1 MSNALAIHGRW
12 VLAWDKNGQADLLQD
27 HWVHVRGNR
36 IEAVTKDRPAS
47 GVETIEVEEGLV
59 LPGFINL
66 HSHVVNGAMFRGVPD
81 DARFEAPWMS
91 RLIYQVLL
99 PMANIAAKTLS
110 PSEIRSLI
118 SLGMLDV
125 LKGGS
130 TTLVDNF
137 NPDMEVFFD
146 VAEELGIRAYGAPS
160 GSSAGPTDIGPDG
173 MPRFELHPDDTSK
186 VDTMVALVK
195 RYEREGSR
203 VRAMLGPHAPD
214 TCAPKFLRAVRAA
227 ADELGCLVT
236 IHLAQTPEEVKI
248 IAEKYGKT
256 PVEYLHGEGFLG
268 PDLIAA
274 HCIELSEGDLQLL
287 KTTDTVVAN
296 CTVSFAR
303 EGTVAP
309 FWRSAGAG
317 VRTGI
322 GTDSHG
328 MNMVS
333 ELRTAGW
340 FSKLFHRQGYVATA
354 YDLVRAATL
363 TGASALRRPDLGR
376 IAAGA
381 TADLL
386 VFDLAKPHLQ
396 PVWDPIKNVIWKG
409 SSADIAATIVDG
421 RVLVRDG
428 KCPHLDEGKIMR
440 DAADA
445 AAKVWALAESHGIIS
460 REIA

>member
-1 MSNALAIHGRW
+1 MSSSLAIRGRW
-12 VLAWDKNGQADLLQD
+12 VLAWDKSGQLELLQD
-27 HWVHVRGNR
+27 HWVHVRGSR
-36 IEAVTKDRPAS
+36 IEAVTKDRPAV
-47 GVETIEVEEGLV
+47 GVETIEVEESLV
-59 LPGFINL
+59 VPGFINL

-91 RLIYQVLL
+91 RLIYQLLL
-99 PMANIAAKTLS
+99 PMADIALKTLS
-110 PSEIRSLI
+110 PAEMRSLVT
-118 SLGMLDV
+118 LGMLDV
-125 LKGGS
+125 LKGGT

-137 NPDMEVFFD
+137 PAQMEVFFD

-173 MPRFELHPDDTSK
+173 LPRYELHENDISSLDK
-186 VDTMVALVK
+186 MVTLVK

-203 VRAMLGPHAPD
+203 VRAMLGPHATD

-227 ADELGCLVT
+227 ADDLGCLVT
-236 IHLAQTPEEVKI
+236 THLAQTPEEVKLI
-248 IAEKYGKT
+248 SGRYGKS
-256 PVEYLHGEGFLG
+256 PVEYLHDVGLLG
-268 PDLIAA
+268 SDLIAA
-274 HCIELSEGDLQLL
+274 HCIELSESDLQLL
-287 KTTDTVVAN
+287 KATDTVVAN

-309 FWRSAGAG
+309 FWRTAGSG

-340 FSKLFHRQGYVATA
+340 FSKLFCKRGYVANA

-376 IAAGA
+376 LAPGA
-381 TADLL
+381 TADIL
-386 VFDLAKPHLQ
+386 VFDLAKAHLQ

-428 KCPHLDEGKIMR
+428 KCPHLDERKIMR
-440 DAADA
+440 DAAAA
-445 AAKVWALAESHGIIS
+445 AAKVWALAESRGVLS

>member
-1 MSNALAIHGRW
+1 MSNSLAIRGKW
-12 VLAWDKNGQADLLQD
+12 VLSWDKSGQPELLQD
-27 HWVHVRGNR
+27 HWVHVQGNR
-36 IEAVTKDRPAS
+36 IEAVTKEGPAA
-47 GVETIEVEEGLV
+47 GVETIEVEESLV

-99 PMANIAAKTLS
+99 PMANIALKELS
-110 PSEIRSLI
+110 PAEMRSLVT
-118 SLGMLDV
+118 LGMLDV

-137 NPDMEVFFD
+137 SADMDVFFD

-173 MPRFELHPDDTSK
+173 MPRYSLDENDTSK
-186 VDTMVALVK
+186 LDKMVALVK

-214 TCAPKFLRAVRAA
+214 TCSPKFLRAVRAA
-227 ADELGCLVT
+227 ANELGCLVT
-236 IHLAQTPEEVKI
+236 IHLAQTPEEVKLI
-248 IAEKYGKT
+248 SARYGKS
-256 PVEYLHGEGFLG
+256 PVEYLHDVGLLG

-274 HCIELSEGDLQLL
+274 HCIELSESDLQLL
-287 KTTDTVVAN
+287 KATDTVVAN

-309 FWRSAGAG
+309 FWRSASAG
-317 VRTGI
+317 LRTGI

-333 ELRTAGW
+333 EMRTAGW
-340 FSKLFHRQGYVATA
+340 FSKLFHKQGYVANA

-376 IAAGA
+376 LAPGA
-381 TADLL
+381 TADIL

-409 SSADIAATIVDG
+409 SSADIAATVVDG
-421 RVLVRDG
+421 RVVVRDG
-428 KCPHLDEGKIMR
+428 KCLHLDERKIMR
-440 DAADA
+440 EAAAA
-445 AAKVWALAESHGIIS
+445 AAKVWALAEAHGIIS